1 MANITF
7 DSFLPFGTLFSL
19 FRSGVKGAYRFGY
32 QVLNGATQFNTFVG
46 EKEKLAAVLS
56 SPAALKVFALQC
68 DLFSMGKICV
78 KYDDE
83 QEIEDDPFLAML
95 KRPNPFQQRSQFLW
109 DFMFWN
115 MLGTDYCYVNS
126 KVIDEKNKM
135 YFLNPAKIEW
145 PQEMERFKD
154 KLVFSDAT
162 IKEREKLTIKYR
174 YDDGTY
180 HEFPL
185 GRLIVSTDLTNGLGN
200 WYKGPS
206 RLDALYKIV
215 SNSEHALDAKNI
227 NLRYA
232 GKFLVG
238 SPNEMNKIGMSEDE
252 KKDIEGKVD
261 STDKSVWA
269 VRSMVEI
276 RRFVSDFKS
285 LELGKSFLE
294 DYFII
299 GSMYGIPR
307 DVLEAYNSATYENQE
322 KARAAHVNY
331 CFDPK
336 GNQFMDAFEVY
347 FGYDILGKN
356 ICMTWA
362 HLPFMQVFEKERV
375 EVMKAK
381 VETFKALIDMGVPLD
396 QANMYVG
403 TEFEIEE
410 PKEPENTNNNGNQDD
425 NQGGENADD
434 NTDAGSNEEAE
445 GQDSGEA
452 DDPQ

>member
-1 MANITF
+1 MANIGF
-7 DSFLPFGTLFSL
+7 DTFLPLGSLFSL
-19 FRSGVKGAYRFGY
+19 FRSNVRGAYRFGY
-32 QVLNGATQFNTFVG
+32 QVLHGATQFNNFATDS
-46 EKEKLAAVLS
+46 EKLATVLS
-56 SPAALKVFALQC
+56 SPAVLKVISLQC

-78 KYDDE
+78 LNENDE
-83 QEIEDDPFLAML
+83 EIEDDPFLDLL

-126 KVIDEKNKM
+126 KVIDERNKM

-145 PQEMERFKD
+145 PREMDRIRD
-154 KLVFSDAT
+154 KLVFSDSE
-162 IKEREKLTIKYR
+162 IKSREKMTIRYR

-180 HEFPL
+180 IDFPL
-185 GRLIVSTDLTNGLGN
+185 SRLIISTDLTNGIGN

-215 SNSEHALDAKNI
+215 SNSEYALDAKNI
-227 NLRYA
+227 NMRYA

-238 SPNEMNKIGMSEDE
+238 SQNDTSKIGLGEEE
-252 KKDIEGKVD
+252 KKDIEQKVD
-261 STDKSVWA
+261 SDDKRVWA
-269 VRSMVEI
+269 LKSMIQI
-276 RRFVSDFKS
+276 RRFVDDFKS

-294 DYFII
+294 DYFLI

-336 GNQFMDAFEVY
+336 GNQFMDAFEVF
-347 FGYDILGKN
+347 FGYDQQGKN
-356 ICMTWA
+356 IQMSWD

-375 EVMKAK
+375 EVMKAR
-381 VETFKALIDMGVPLD
+381 VETFKALIDMGVPVD
-396 QANMYVG
+396 QANMYAG
-403 TEFEIEE
+403 TEFEIDEE
-410 PKEPENTNNNGNQDD
+410 KRQQNQNNNGQQEQEETDD
-425 NQGGENADD
+425 QLGDDQGNPGDEGEN
-434 NTDAGSNEEAE
+434 NQE
-445 GQDSGEA
+445 
-452 DDPQ
+452 